1 MDSKFVAPYTEEK
14 LAADLEAGT
23 VDSTALKE
31 MVGVNDHLMKMTL
44 QAVSKYGAGKAQI
57 AENQKTVI
65 DWEHWEA
72 AIDDPVV
79 GELKGVYEQLLKEAE
94 GKIVPAYEKDQQDV
108 LAKLNE
114 QFEGLISE
122 GRKAEAASKA
132 GMEQTITDLKALE
145 GSMTGLKE
153 QTIAEVLEADP
164 EMRKEIEEE
173 MKNHQWGV

>member
-1 MDSKFVAPYTEEK
+1 
-14 LAADLEAGT
+14 
-23 VDSTALKE
+23 
-31 MVGVNDHLMKMTL
+31 MTL

-94 GKIVPAYEKDQQDV
+94 AKIVPAYEKDQQDV

-114 QFEGLISE
+114 QFEGLVRPASPSDPLPHH
-122 GRKAEAASKA
+122 RPPARFSPCSRPSTSALATRAA
-132 GMEQTITDLKALE
+132 DL
-145 GSMTGLKE
+145 
-153 QTIAEVLEADP
+153 
-164 EMRKEIEEE
+164 
-173 MKNHQWGV
+173 

>member
-1 MDSKFVAPYTEEK
+1 
-14 LAADLEAGT
+14 
-23 VDSTALKE
+23 
-31 MVGVNDHLMKMTL
+31 MTL

-94 GKIVPAYEKDQQDV
+94 AKIVPAYEKDQQDV

-114 QFEGLISE
+114 QFEGLVRPASPSDPLPHHRPPASMVRSARVGGGGE
-122 GRKAEAASKA
+122 GGRRGRRVAPAPR
-132 GMEQTITDLKALE
+132 
-145 GSMTGLKE
+145 
-153 QTIAEVLEADP
+153 IA
-164 EMRKEIEEE
+164 
-173 MKNHQWGV
+173 H